1 MSNNN
6 HLEVTAKYLH
16 DNRTPKGSW
25 TRSQFEVLGIDWPPA
40 KGWKEKVIG
49 LTISPEQQSIFEKRL
64 NASQAMGKKEKS
76 MKISK
81 AIKMLKLS
89 GYKIIKNGIEV

>member
-25 TRSQFEVLGIDWPPA
+25 TRSQFEVLGIEWPPA

-49 LTISPEQQSIFEKRL
+49 LTISPEQQSIFEKKS
-64 NASQAMGKKEKS
+64 NAKQVVGKKT
-76 MKISK
+76 INW
-81 AIKMLKLS
+81 AIKMLKS
-89 GYKIIKNGIEV
+89 AGYKITKNGAEV